1 MIFLIMPMDRWNVLK
16 YYDKDVHMV
25 IFASR
30 DTLNLTNDNNFM
42 NFNA

>member
-1 MIFLIMPMDRWNVLK
+1 MQMDRLNVPK
-16 YYDKDVHMV
+16 IYDKDIHMV

-30 DTLNLTNDNNFM
+30 DTLNLINDNNFM